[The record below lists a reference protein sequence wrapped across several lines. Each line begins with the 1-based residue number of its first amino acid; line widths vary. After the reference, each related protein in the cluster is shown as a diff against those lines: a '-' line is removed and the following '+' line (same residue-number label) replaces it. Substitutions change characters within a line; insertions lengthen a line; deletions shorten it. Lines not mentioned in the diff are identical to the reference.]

1 MLVRGSREG
10 GRGNRGGMASCLPIV
25 KLCCLAG
32 AGYITYTCSI
42 ELNTYG
48 KWIRNFSLTILN
60 RSDKNVQIAKT
71 KRTLVN
77 I

>member
-1 MLVRGSREG
+1 
-10 GRGNRGGMASCLPIV
+10 MASCLPIV

-48 KWIRNFSLTILN
+48 NWIRDFSLTKQVGQKCSN
-60 RSDKNVQIAKT
+60 SENQNKT
-71 KRTLVN
+71 GL
-77 I
+77 